1 LLQTPHS
8 ILKQYWHY
16 DSFRPQQEAIINH
29 ILSGND
35 TLAVL
40 PTGGGKS
47 ICYQVPAMMLKG
59 ACLVISPLIALMK
72 DQAYG
77 LQQRGIKSLVVHSGM
92 NSDEVR
98 RAYLQMSTGDYTFL
112 FVSPERLKSTLFLD
126 FLTDWKIS
134 LLAVDEAHCISQW
147 GYDFRP
153 AYLDIAL
160 LRESLPNVPVIALT
174 ASATPLVQKD
184 IIEKLEFVKG
194 ETFFSTFARPNLS
207 FSAFEVDSKIIKTI
221 DILRKLKGSSLVY
234 CRNRRHT
241 KELSDALNAAGL
253 LADYYHAGLE
263 QELRNNKQENWIANK
278 IDVMVCTNAFGM
290 GIDKADV
297 RCVIHFDIPDTPEAY
312 YQEAG
317 RAGRDGTKAYAV
329 LLYQKHNLVDLK
341 DGIQLKYPDISTIR
355 NIYEALAYYFQ
366 VAIDDGLET
375 MYDFDVADFCNKFKY
390 NIIEVLSTIKLL
402 EQQGYWILSD
412 SMFLPS
418 RISVTCSKQDIENLE
433 KLHPELDEVIKHVL
447 RLYSGIWYN
456 YMPIREMQIAQSARV
471 SKDYVQ
477 LILRKLSALSIID
490 YIEANDNPQLFYLHE
505 RLPKNQLN
513 LDMEL
518 IQTLKKR
525 YEERVVFMISF
536 AAEQTDCRATKLISY
551 FKEEISGSCGECDY
565 CLSNRRQIKSQVDFE
580 SIRNNIMQEMELSG
594 SINIDLFCKQHS
606 TLMQEQVLKIIRFM
620 LDERQVELNG
630 VGDLIKKK

>member
-1 LLQTPHS
+1 MQTPHS

-207 FSAFEVDSKIIKTI
+207 FSAFEVDSKIIKSI
-221 DILRKLKGSSLVY
+221 DILRKLEGSSLVY

-278 IDVMVCTNAFGM
+278 IDIMVCTNAFGM

-355 NIYEALAYYFQ
+355 DIYEALAYYFQ

-375 MYDFDVADFCNKFKY
+375 MYDIDVADFCKKFKY

-518 IQTLKKR
+518 IQTLKRR
-525 YEERVVFMISF
+525 YEERVMFMIRF

-551 FKEEISGSCGECDY
+551 FKEETSGSCGECDS
-565 CLSNRRQIKSQVDFE
+565 CLSNRRQIKSQVDFD
-580 SIRNNIMQEMELSG
+580 SIRNNIMQEMELFG
-594 SINIDLFCKQHS
+594 SLNIDLFCKQHS

>member
-1 LLQTPHS
+1 MQTPHS

-59 ACLVISPLIALMK
+59 SCLVISPLIALMK

-160 LRESLPNVPVIALT
+160 LRESLPNVPIIALT

-278 IDVMVCTNAFGM
+278 IDIMVCTNAFGM

-375 MYDFDVADFCNKFKY
+375 MYDFDVADFCKKFKY

-447 RLYSGIWYN
+447 R
-456 YMPIREMQIAQSARV
+456 
-471 SKDYVQ
+471 
-477 LILRKLSALSIID
+477 
-490 YIEANDNPQLFYLHE
+490 
-505 RLPKNQLN
+505 
-513 LDMEL
+513 
-518 IQTLKKR
+518 
-525 YEERVVFMISF
+525 
-536 AAEQTDCRATKLISY
+536 
-551 FKEEISGSCGECDY
+551 
-565 CLSNRRQIKSQVDFE
+565 
-580 SIRNNIMQEMELSG
+580 
-594 SINIDLFCKQHS
+594 
-606 TLMQEQVLKIIRFM
+606 
-620 LDERQVELNG
+620 
-630 VGDLIKKK
+630 

>member
-278 IDVMVCTNAFGM
+278 IDIMVCTNAFGM

-375 MYDFDVADFCNKFKY
+375 MYDFDVADFCKKFKY

-518 IQTLKKR
+518 IQTLKRR
-525 YEERVVFMISF
+525 YEERVMFMIRF
-536 AAEQTDCRATKLISY
+536 AEEQTDCRATKLISY
-551 FKEEISGSCGECDY
+551 FKEEASGSCGECDS
-565 CLSNRRQIKSQVDFE
+565 CLSNRRQIKSQVDFD
-580 SIRNNIMQEMELSG
+580 SIRNNIMQEMELFG
-594 SINIDLFCKQHS
+594 SLNIDLFCKQHS

>member
-1 LLQTPHS
+1 MSQTPHS

-16 DSFRPQQEAIINH
+16 DSFRPQQEAIIDH
-29 ILSGND
+29 VVSGKD
-35 TLAVL
+35 TLAIL

-47 ICYQVPAMMLKG
+47 ICYQVPALMLKG
-59 ACLVISPLIALMK
+59 SCLVISPLIALMK

-98 RAYLQMSTGDYTFL
+98 RTYLQMSSSDYTFL

-126 FLTDWKIS
+126 FLTDWKIG
-134 LLAVDEAHCISQW
+134 LLVVDEAHCISQW

-153 AYLDIAL
+153 AYLDIAM
-160 LRESLPNVPVIALT
+160 LRESLPKVPVIALT

-184 IIEKLEFVKG
+184 IIEKLEFR
-194 ETFFSTFARPNLS
+194 EEATFFSTFARPNLS
-207 FSAFEVDSKIIKTI
+207 FSAFEVDSKIVKTI

-253 LADYYHAGLE
+253 SADYYHAGLE
-263 QELRNNKQENWIANK
+263 QEERNTKQENWIGNK

-329 LLYQKHNLVDLK
+329 LLYQKHDLADLK
-341 DGIQLKYPDISTIR
+341 DGIILKYPDINTIR

-375 MYDFDVADFCNKFKY
+375 MHDFEVADFCKKFKF

-402 EQQGYWILSD
+402 EQQGYWTLSD
-412 SMFLPS
+412 SVFLPS
-418 RISVTCSKQDIENLE
+418 RVSVTCSKQDIENLE
-433 KLHPELDEVIKHVL
+433 KLHPELDEIIKHVL
-447 RLYSGIWYN
+447 RMYSGIWHHYV
-456 YMPIREMQIAQSARV
+456 PVREMQIAQNARV
-471 SKDYVQ
+471 GRDYVQ
-477 LILRKLSALSIID
+477 LVLRKLSALGIID
-490 YIEANDNPQLFYLHE
+490 YIEANDKPQLFYLHE

-525 YEERVVFMISF
+525 YEERVMFMIGF
-536 AAEQTDCRATKLISY
+536 ATEKTECRANKLISY
-551 FKEEISGSCGECDY
+551 FKEESTLPCGECDI
-565 CLSNRRQIKSQVDFE
+565 CLSNRRQIRSRGDFE
-580 SIRNNIMQEMELSG
+580 SVRNNIILEIELSG
-594 SINIDLFCKQHS
+594 SLNIDLFCKQHS
-606 TLMQEQVLKIIRFM
+606 SLMQEQVLKIIRFM